1 LPVTR
6 LTHNAVV
13 AFHRAVCPED
23 SISGAYH
30 RLNRALQTA
39 RISEHPPT
47 WLRHREASTDGYLIL
62 AGEEVVLPL
71 RRGRA
76 VSCLAEH
83 RVLAIGSD
91 AAICGLSTCT
101 GPA

>member
-1 LPVTR
+1 LPRAR

-30 RLNRALQTA
+30 RLCRALETG
-39 RISEHPPT
+39 RISQLPPA
-47 WLRHREASTDGYLIL
+47 WVRREKARNDGYLIL
-62 AGEEVVLPL
+62 AGEGVALPL

-76 VSCLAEH
+76 VSCL
-83 RVLAIGSD
+83 VDSGVIP
-91 AAICGLSTCT
+91 
-101 GPA
+101 GP

>member
-1 LPVTR
+1 MPVTR

-30 RLNRALQTA
+30 RLCLALETA
-39 RISEHPPT
+39 RMSELPPT
-47 WLRHREASTDGYLIL
+47 WLRHRGAPNDGYLIL
-62 AGEEVVLPL
+62 AGEEAALPL

-76 VSCLAEH
+76 VSCLVEH
-83 RVLAIGSD
+83 RVLAID
-91 AAICGLSTCT
+91 
-101 GPA
+101 